1 MNEITL
7 FLNDGGEDGD
17 APSNGARGTGQGTA
31 HNGHDS
37 PAAHAR
43 KGFDRTYKNGKVVKV
58 GPTIVN
64 AEKML
69 QLNQTL
75 GEKVK
80 SQDRELSA
88 LKKEKATHAQAFA
101 AMQRKL
107 ERVLSVLRD
116 NSREKQ
122 EEWLACY
129 DKAAMPE
136 TGTVD
141 VDSRQLRGL
150 QGGSESN
157 EEDKEEEEKL
167 EEDEVTQHG
176 QEEQVHEAREDLDG
190 FRSSEDAIT
199 FATSDEEDDDEDGQQ
214 AEAKEEEEKL
224 EEDEVTRHEQEEQVH
239 EAEDDLE
246 GFWSSEDAVTFA
258 TSLRA
263 YLEKSSPHTTI
274 LAMLTRVEARP
285 MTKSVL
291 LESGGLGKVVRS
303 LRKHANPAVVKL
315 ARQLAAKWKAMVKAA
330 DNSGI

>member
-64 AEKML
+64 AKNML
-69 QLNQTL
+69 QPNQTL

-88 LKKEKATHAQAFA
+88 LKKEKATHTQAFA

-116 NSREKQ
+116 NSRKKQ

-176 QEEQVHEAREDLDG
+176 Q
-190 FRSSEDAIT
+190 
-199 FATSDEEDDDEDGQQ
+199 
-214 AEAKEEEEKL
+214 K
-224 EEDEVTRHEQEEQVH
+224 EQVH
-239 EAEDDLE
+239 EAEEDLE
-246 GFWSSEDAVTFA
+246 GFWSSEDAITFA
-258 TSLRA
+258 TALRA

-274 LAMLTRVEARP
+274 LAMLTRVEARS

-315 ARQLAAKWKAMVKAA
+315 ARQLEAKWKAMVKAA